1 MEVSRA
7 VISQDNDFLH
17 NNAALVLDHLSL
29 LAQDASSHG
38 LLLLSQKSSSPSEC
52 SARLLRL
59 KKLVS

>member
-29 LAQDASSHG
+29 LAQDPSAKD
-38 LLLLSQKSSSPSEC
+38 LLLLSRKSISSSEC

-59 KKLVS
+59 QKLIS